1 MNSDRKATSDGMT
14 RSFLCERVRMEFRQH
29 ARRRLGKTSKNETE
43 TVCALGARGLL
54 GKTDVGAA
62 VLAS

>member
-1 MNSDRKATSDGMT
+1 MT
-14 RSFLCERVRMEFRQH
+14 RSFLCEHVRMEFRQH

-43 TVCALGARGLL
+43 TVSALGARGLL

>member
-1 MNSDRKATSDGMT
+1 MNSDRNTTSDGMT
-14 RSFLCERVRMEFRQH
+14 RSFLREHVRMEFRQH

-43 TVCALGARGLL
+43 TVSALGAHGLL